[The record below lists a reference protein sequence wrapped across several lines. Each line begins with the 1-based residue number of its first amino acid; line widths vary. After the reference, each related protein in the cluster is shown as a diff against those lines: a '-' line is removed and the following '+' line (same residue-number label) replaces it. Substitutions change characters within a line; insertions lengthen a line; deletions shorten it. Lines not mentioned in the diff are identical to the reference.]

1 MLRTDLAEL
10 YLRSAKDLF
19 TQNLTE
25 NASERTTID
34 LQIIDTAQLSARCN
48 ARDEDATSTVS
59 VAISTKCLENLS
71 SDLDLDDE
79 SQNAFFEW
87 RLSWLAWH
95 ELAHWLLGHVAV
107 YREEGWIGDLGIL
120 EEHEPDAIQSGPEGG
135 ASQSTDVFSL
145 AHVAE
150 LEADSFA
157 TRRLYKLLVDIP
169 VNDDAHGDTP
179 EEDIQF
185 CYYTIMTTI
194 SCFFASSTGNGRGP
208 FHPSWNVRSL
218 NVFTTLFQMHLER
231 QDRSS
236 AARPGANA
244 SELASQANSFMA
256 DAIQPTVD
264 GIEAYARS
272 IGCPFQIHGRDE
284 EGLFDPESLLE
295 VFTGGSQNP
304 VVRAYLIVLQHQRDM
319 IKRTSELRS
328 ERSTEQTLVARIDE
342 R

>member
-1 MLRTDLAEL
+1 MFRTDLAEL
-10 YLRSAKDLF
+10 YLRSAKELF
-19 TQNLTE
+19 IQNLTE
-25 NASERTTID
+25 KASERTTIEV
-34 LQIIDTAQLSARCN
+34 QVIEAARLSARCN
-48 ARDEDATSTVS
+48 ARDEEAASTVG
-59 VAISTKCLENLS
+59 VTVSTKCLENLS
-71 SDLDLDDE
+71 SDLDLNDE
-79 SQNAFFEW
+79 SQNAIFEW

-95 ELAHWLLGHVAV
+95 ELAHWLLGHVTV

-120 EEHEPDAIQSGPEGG
+120 EEHEPDAIQSGPEAG
-135 ASQSTDVFSL
+135 ASQDSDVFAL

-157 TRRLYKLLVDIP
+157 TRRLYQLLVDIP
-169 VNDDAHGDTP
+169 VNDEAHGDTP
-179 EEDIQF
+179 EDDIQF

-194 SCFFASSTGNGRGP
+194 SCFFASSTGNGSGP

-231 QDRSS
+231 QDKRS

-244 SELASQANSFMA
+244 SELAAQANSFMT

-264 GIEAYARS
+264 GIESYARS
-272 IGCPFQIHGRDE
+272 IGCPLQIHSQDE
-284 EGLFDPESLLE
+284 EGLFDPDCLLE

-304 VVRAYLIVLQHQRDM
+304 VVRAYLDVLQHQRDM
-319 IKRTSELRS
+319 ADRTYELRS
-328 ERSTEQTLVARIDE
+328 ERSTEQTLVARIAA